1 MKKIYVIPLMDA
13 DNRFVSW
20 LKEEIKTSIGVDV
33 SPDFF
38 EVKDLNRGVFFEVPD
53 EMEMKVV
60 NNIYRMKD
68 MEVFR
73 YITYD
78 EESGNYLVENY
89 FDE

>member
-1 MKKIYVIPLMDA
+1 MDA
-13 DNRFVSW
+13 DIRFASW
-20 LKEEIKTSIGVDV
+20 LKEEIKTSANIDV

-60 NNIYRMKD
+60 NDIYRMED
-68 MEVFR
+68 MDVFR